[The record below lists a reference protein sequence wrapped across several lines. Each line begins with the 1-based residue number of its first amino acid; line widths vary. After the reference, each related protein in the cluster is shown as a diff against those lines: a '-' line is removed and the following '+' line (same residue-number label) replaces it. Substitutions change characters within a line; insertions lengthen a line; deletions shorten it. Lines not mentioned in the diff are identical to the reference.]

1 MQPFI
6 SGVGSAGVVG
16 VVVFFFFVYSAPEVS
31 MLTNVPWGESRV

>member
-16 VVVFFFFVYSAPEVS
+16 VVVFFFVYSAPEVS
-31 MLTNVPWGESRV
+31 MLTNVLWGESRV